1 MPTVKNVESRP
12 QPHPAQRPALRA
24 IPASAR
30 VYEQLRERVVG
41 GDMPPGTPISE
52 KQLAE
57 QYGVSRTP
65 IREALLRLADERLI
79 DIFPQRGTF
88 VSRISVEALRD
99 GMVIREALER
109 VAVRHAA
116 ARVTDADLSALRLIL
131 DRQQASEQAG
141 DWAGF
146 HAQDEEFHQR
156 IAILSGHPNLW
167 RVARQEKV
175 QIDRCR
181 VLHLPI
187 SRRRPLVMGEHRA
200 ILDGLAA
207 RAPEAAE
214 RAMVEHLGN
223 VLPGLDEL
231 LRARPDFFEP
241 DAQLG
246 LHGETGAVPLRAV
259 PRRDGGVP

>member
-1 MPTVKNVESRP
+1 MKTLAPRLQSN
-12 QPHPAQRPALRA
+12 PALRPALRA

-41 GDMPPGTPISE
+41 GDMPPGTPVSE
-52 KQLAE
+52 KELAE

-116 ARVTDADLSALRLIL
+116 TRVTEADLSALRLIL

-141 DWAGF
+141 DWTGF

-156 IAILSGHPNLW
+156 LAILSGHPNLW
-167 RVARQEKV
+167 RVVRQEKV

-207 RAPEAAE
+207 RDPDAAE

-241 DAQLG
+241 DARLG
-246 LHGETGAVPLRAV
+246 LQGETGAIPLSTL
-259 PRRDGGVP
+259 PRSEGSAT

>member
-1 MPTVKNVESRP
+1 MKCPEPRLSSSSLPGTP
-12 QPHPAQRPALRA
+12 MRA

-30 VYEQLRERVVG
+30 IYELLRERIVG
-41 GDMPPGTPISE
+41 GAMPPGASVSE
-52 KQLAE
+52 KELAE
-57 QYGVSRTP
+57 RYGVSRTP
-65 IREALLRLADERLI
+65 VREALLRLADERLI

-88 VSRISVEALRD
+88 VSHISVEALRD

-116 ARVTDADLSALRLIL
+116 AKVTDADIAELRLIL
-131 DRQQASEQAG
+131 DRQRASEQAS

-146 HAQDEEFHQR
+146 HAEDEEFHRR

-187 SRRRPLVMGEHRA
+187 SGRREMVMAEHRA
-200 ILDGLAA
+200 ILAGLAA
-207 RAPEAAE
+207 RDPDAAD
-214 RAMVEHLGN
+214 RAMAEHLGN

-231 LRARPDFFEP
+231 LRARPDYFDADARTTSEGEP
-241 DAQLG
+241 A
-246 LHGETGAVPLRAV
+246 AVPLRAV
-259 PRRDGGVP
+259 RRKDRPTR

>member
-1 MPTVKNVESRP
+1 MKNLAPRLQSN
-12 QPHPAQRPALRA
+12 PAPRPALRA

-41 GDMPPGTPISE
+41 GDMPPGAPVSE
-52 KQLAE
+52 KELAE

-79 DIFPQRGTF
+79 EIFPQRGTF

-116 ARVTDADLSALRLIL
+116 VRVTEADLSALRLVL
-131 DRQQASEQAG
+131 DRQEASERAS

-156 IAILSGHPNLW
+156 IAFLSGHPNLW
-167 RVARQEKV
+167 RVVRQEKV

-187 SRRRPLVMGEHRA
+187 SRRRPLVMDEHRA
-200 ILDGLAA
+200 ILEGLAA
-207 RAPEAAE
+207 RDPDAAE
-214 RAMVEHLGN
+214 RAMLEHLGN
-223 VLPGLDEL
+223 VLPGLDDL
-231 LRARPDFFEP
+231 RRARPDFFEP
-241 DAQLG
+241 EARRG
-246 LHGETGAVPLRAV
+246 LHGEMDAVPLNAV
-259 PRRDGGVP
+259 PRRDGSAT